1 MIRHSARWPAMI
13 LFALVSSP
21 ALPASPVFAGG
32 FPAVLDWSSGGGGC
46 IVETPDSGCLIA
58 VNNTALL
65 GDGWITMVRMNGE
78 ADTLWT
84 RDLELE
90 GGIEAKCLLR
100 LSGDEYIL
108 LADGDPFGTWKPHIF
123 SLDGSGAVRWDKP
136 LEVEG
141 MNEVVRAFP
150 VSDGLILGCTKMTK
164 PGEPYRYDMRIVKT
178 DFRGNVIFTEV
189 YDKGKDEQL
198 HSIAPTA
205 DGGCVTVGF
214 SGVKGETYTPLIL
227 KTDARGKE
235 LWSKLM
241 GDETPE
247 KEIGEGILQ
256 DPEGN
261 YLFTG
266 YAVSAS
272 LGRQAYL
279 VKLGPQGEV
288 LWTQSYG
295 GAGDDFGYR
304 IFPFADG
311 NHLIVGNGDY
321 ENDGRVTFWVV
332 DGDGKQLFSTEAS
345 EDGFSTE
352 MHDAVLCEDGACLV
366 TGTYGPL
373 DLDWLSPL
381 VTRVDVQ
388 NRWMKDKTGRANRSH
403 DRGSRR
409 DRSGGTERRERKRN

>member
-1 MIRHSARWPAMI
+1 MIGRISPLATMI
-13 LFALVSSP
+13 LTVLVFSSTLFP
-21 ALPASPVFAGG
+21 SPVLGRG
-32 FPAVLDWSSGGGGC
+32 FPAVLEWSHGVGGC
-46 IVETPDSGCLIA
+46 IAETPDSGCMIA
-58 VNNTALL
+58 VNNTSLL

-84 RDLELE
+84 RDIELE
-90 GGIEAKCLLR
+90 GGVDAKCLLR
-100 LSGDEYIL
+100 MSGDEYIL
-108 LADGDPFGTWKPHIF
+108 LADGDPFGAWRPHVY
-123 SLDGSGAVRWDKP
+123 SLDESGAIRWDKP
-136 LEVEG
+136 LDVDG

-164 PGEPYRYDMRIVKT
+164 PGEPYQYDMRVVKT
-178 DFRGNVIFTEV
+178 DFQGNVVFTEV
-189 YDKGKDEQL
+189 YDKGKQEQL

-205 DGGCVTVGF
+205 DGGCVAVGF

-227 KTDARGKE
+227 KTDSRGKE
-235 LWSKLM
+235 TWSRLM

-279 VKLGPQGEV
+279 VKLGPQGNV
-288 LWTQSYG
+288 LWTKSYG

-304 IFPFADG
+304 IFPYGDG
-311 NHLIVGNGDY
+311 NYLIVGNGDY
-321 ENDGRVTFWVV
+321 SNDGRITFWVV
-332 DGDGKQLFSTEAS
+332 DGSGTQLFSTESS

-352 MHDAVLCEDGACLV
+352 MLDAVLSEDGTCLV
-366 TGTYGPL
+366 TGSYGPL
-373 DLDWLSPL
+373 DLDWLSPV
-381 VTRVDVQ
+381 VTRVDVR
-388 NRWMKDKTGRANRSH
+388 NRWMKDKEGRENRSH

-409 DRSGGTERRERKRN
+409 DRSGGTEKRERKRD